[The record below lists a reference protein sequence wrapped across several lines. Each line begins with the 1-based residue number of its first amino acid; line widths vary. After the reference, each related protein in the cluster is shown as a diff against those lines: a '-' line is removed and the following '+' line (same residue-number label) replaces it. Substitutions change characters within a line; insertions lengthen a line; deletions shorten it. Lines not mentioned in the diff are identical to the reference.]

1 MAKCASC
8 GLELSSGVRFCP
20 SCGTAVSN
28 TDDVATIS
36 IDAASGNAASPYGA
50 RLDEA
55 TLDEATIDFATPRS
69 PRPPS
74 RSPSSSSSRISS
86 SAEYLLNEGRFL
98 PGRLVASRYRI
109 IALLGKGG
117 MGEVYRADDLTLG
130 QAVAMKFLP
139 DDAGRDEGLLERF
152 RNEVRMA
159 RRVSHP
165 NVCRVYDVGD
175 VEGQTFFTM
184 EYIDGEDLGSL
195 LRRIG
200 RLPPDKALDIAR
212 HLCAGLAA
220 AHAKGVLHRDLKPA
234 NIMLDGR
241 GQVVI
246 TDFGLAG
253 VAEDIRGA
261 EVRSGTPA
269 YMSPEQLSGKEVS
282 PRSDIY
288 ALGLV
293 LYEVFTGKRA
303 FSEKLAN
310 SPKLV
315 AAGVDRTP
323 SRPSSVVKD
332 LDPIVEKVILR
343 CLEIEPSA
351 RPATALAVAAALPGG
366 DPLAAALAAGETPS
380 PQLVAASGET
390 AGLRPRTAVACLI
403 FVLVGL
409 AVGAYLTVR
418 YSGVEKMHLEQTP
431 EVLAHK
437 AREIL
442 AQAGYPEKPADSA
455 FGFDYDTNFRDS
467 VEKEQKTAADWDE
480 IMAGRPTMLL
490 FWYRQSPDLLG
501 STDYRDMLLIPGVVG
516 EEDPPTTL
524 SGMVNLKL
532 DAKGRLIY
540 LQAIPPQK
548 ESAKESPK
556 ESSKGSPKEGAATT
570 SSTPDWSA
578 LFSAAELDASK
589 LQPAPPEWTSLGAA
603 DTRAAWT
610 GVWPGTNRP
619 LRVEAAAWHG
629 KPVFFAMIGEWNKP
643 WRMINPESADEKK
656 NRAGNIIG
664 ISILIFILGMGA
676 LLARRNYRRGRGD
689 REGAL
694 RLATVL
700 FVLELV
706 LWLCR
711 SHFVAGFQTFG
722 YLMLAIAAGLLWGG
736 TMWMLYLAIEPWI
749 RRYWP
754 QAIISWSRIVAGQWR
769 DAVVGR
775 DILFGVAFGTLW
787 IVIFESSYIP
797 LARMGAAPPL
807 PSEAYL
813 TGGRHA
819 LGHWATQIPFSIFA
833 TLQFFFVLLGLK
845 VLLEFLLKLV
855 GLKGLRGDWIA
866 AVLFVAIFVGTKS
879 LQSTHLAVDV
889 PVIFLIYGILAL
901 IVLRFGL
908 VALAVGAFTVDMLG
922 SVPFTADFSAWYAS
936 ATLLAL
942 LSVVALAGWGFYH
955 SLGGEP
961 LWRAEEE

>member
-1 MAKCASC
+1 MAKCSN
-8 GLELSSGVRFCP
+8 
-20 SCGTAVSN
+20 CGTGLPDNVAFCSACGRPTSS
-28 TDDVATIS
+28 TDDVAT
-36 IDAASGNAASPYGA
+36 
-50 RLDEA
+50 L
-55 TLDEATIDFATPRS
+55 DFATSTSPLP

-74 RSPSSSSSRISS
+74 SSRPPSSRSSS

-139 DDAGRDEGLLERF
+139 DEAARDEGLLERF

-165 NVCRVYDVGD
+165 NVCRVYDVGEVD
-175 VEGQTFFTM
+175 GQTFFTM
-184 EYIDGEDLGSL
+184 EYVDGEDLASL

-253 VAEDIRGA
+253 IADDIRGQ

-269 YMSPEQLSGKEVS
+269 YMSPEQLAGKEVS
-282 PRSDIY
+282 MRSDIY

-303 FSEKLAN
+303 FAEK
-310 SPKLV
+310 PV
-315 AAGVDRTP
+315 GVLQGRSDRTP

-343 CLEIEPSA
+343 CLETEPSG

-390 AGLRPRTAVACLI
+390 SGLRPRIAVACLI
-403 FVLVGL
+403 FVLLGL
-409 AVGAYLTVR
+409 AVGTYFTIH
-418 YSGVEKMHLEQTP
+418 YSAIEKMHLEQTP
-431 EVLAHK
+431 EVLAHR
-437 AREIL
+437 AREVVTQL
-442 AQAGYPEKPADSA
+442 GYPEKPADTS
-455 FGFDYDTNFRDS
+455 FGFDYDTDFRDS
-467 VEKEQKTAADWDE
+467 VEKDTKTSPNWDE
-480 IMAGRPTMLL
+480 VMAGRPTTLQ
-490 FWYRQSPDLLG
+490 FWYRQSPDLLDPNG
-501 STDYRDMLLIPGVVG
+501 YRDSFLTPGIVTQD
-516 EEDPPTTL
+516 DPPATV

-540 LQAIPPQK
+540 LQAMPPQK
-548 ESAKESPK
+548 DASATPTA
-556 ESSKGSPKEGAATT
+556 P
-570 SSTPDWSA
+570 PDWGP
-578 LFSAAELDASK
+578 LFSAAEIDASK
-589 LQPAPPEWTSLGAA
+589 LQPAQPEWTSLGMA
-603 DTRAAWT
+603 DARAAWT
-610 GVWPGTNRP
+610 GVWPGSTRP

-629 KPVFFAMIGEWNKP
+629 KPVFFAMIGDWNKP
-643 WRMINPESADEKK
+643 WRMITAKSADERK
-656 NRAGNIIG
+656 NRASQM
-664 ISILIFILGMGA
+664 ISVFLLTIVLAAGA
-676 LLARRNYRRGRGD
+676 LLARRNYRHGRGD
-689 REGAL
+689 REGAF
-694 RLATVL
+694 RLAAVM
-700 FVLELV
+700 FILEIG

-722 YLMLAIAAGLLWGG
+722 YLILTISSALLWGG
-736 TMWMLYLAIEPWI
+736 AMWMLYLAIEPWI
-749 RRYWP
+749 RRNWP
-754 QAIISWSRIVAGQWR
+754 QAIISWSRLVSGQLR
-769 DAVVGR
+769 DPVVGR

-787 IVIFESSYIP
+787 LVIFQLANIP
-797 LARMGAAPPL
+797 LARLGAAPPL
-807 PSEAYL
+807 SSSDYL
-813 TGGRHA
+813 MGGRQA
-819 LGHWATQIPFSIFA
+819 LGQWLSQIPNSIFG
-833 TLQFFFVLLGLK
+833 TLQFFFLLLGLK
-845 VLLEFLLKLV
+845 VLVEFLSRLM
-855 GLKGLRGDWIA
+855 GLKSVRSEWIA
-866 AVLFVAIFVGTKS
+866 AVLFVGVFLVMRGLTSA
-879 LQSTHLAVDV
+879 HLAVDI
-889 PVIFLIYGILAL
+889 PVILSVWGILVL

-908 VALAVGAFTVDMLG
+908 VPLAVGAFTVDLLG
-922 SVPFTADFSAWYAS
+922 NIPFTADFSAWYMTSTA
-936 ATLLAL
+936 LAL
-942 LSVVALAGWGFYH
+942 LSVIGLAGWGFYH

-961 LWRAEEE
+961 LWVAEPE

>member
-1 MAKCASC
+1 MIKCSTC
-8 GLELSSGVRFCP
+8 GTELSDRVAFC
-20 SCGTAVSN
+20 STCGRPVSN
-28 TDDVATIS
+28 TDDVAT
-36 IDAASGNAASPYGA
+36 
-50 RLDEA
+50 L
-55 TLDEATIDFATPRS
+55 DFATSTSPLP
-69 PRPPS
+69 PRPAS
-74 RSPSSSSSRISS
+74 KSSSRPSS

-139 DDAGRDEGLLERF
+139 DEAGRDEGLLERF

-175 VEGQTFFTM
+175 VDGQTFFTM
-184 EYIDGEDLGSL
+184 EYVDGEDLASL

-253 VAEDIRGA
+253 VADDIRGP

-269 YMSPEQLSGKEVS
+269 YMAPEQLAGKEVS
-282 PRSDIY
+282 TRSDIY

-303 FSEKLAN
+303 FADS
-310 SPKLV
+310 
-315 AAGVDRTP
+315 AAAALHGRGDRTP

-343 CLEIEPSA
+343 CLETEPSG

-390 AGLRPRTAVACLI
+390 TGLRPRVAVACLLA
-403 FVLVGL
+403 VLAGL
-409 AVGAYLTVR
+409 AVGMYLTIR
-418 YSGVEKMHLEQTP
+418 YSAVEKMHLEQTP

-437 AREIL
+437 AREIVTRL
-442 AQAGYPEKPADSA
+442 GYTEKPADTGY
-455 FGFDYDTNFRDS
+455 GFDYDTNFRDS
-467 VEKEQKTAADWDE
+467 VENDKTPPNWDE
-480 IMAGRPTMLL
+480 VIAGRPTMLQ
-490 FWYRQSPDLLG
+490 FWYRQSPDLMG
-501 STDYRDMLLIPGVVG
+501 PTDYRDFMLTPGILTD
-516 EEDPPTTL
+516 EDPATTL
-524 SGMVNLKL
+524 SGMVNVKL
-532 DAKGRLIY
+532 DAKGRLMY

-548 ESAKESPK
+548 EIAAAPASP
-556 ESSKGSPKEGAATT
+556 
-570 SSTPDWSA
+570 PDWSA
-578 LFSAAELDASK
+578 LFSAAEIDPSK
-589 LQPAPPEWTSLGAA
+589 LQPAQPEWTSLGAA
-603 DTRAAWT
+603 DARAAWT
-610 GVWPGTNRP
+610 GVWPGSSRP

-629 KPVFFAMIGEWNKP
+629 KPIFFAMIGEWNKP
-643 WRMINPESADEKK
+643 WRMVAPQSADEKK
-656 NRAGNIIG
+656 NRASQTIG
-664 ISILIFILGMGA
+664 LLLLISMLVGGA
-676 LLARRNYRRGRGD
+676 LLARRNYRHGRGD

-694 RLATVL
+694 RLAGL
-700 FVLELV
+700 MFAIEMV

-711 SHFVAGFQTFG
+711 SHFAAGFQTFG

-736 TMWMLYLAIEPWI
+736 MMWMLYLAIEPWI
-749 RRYWP
+749 RRNWP
-754 QAIISWSRIVAGQWR
+754 QAIISWSRLISGQWR
-769 DAVVGR
+769 DPVVGR
-775 DILFGVAFGTLW
+775 DILFGAAFGTLW
-787 IVIFESSYIP
+787 ILIFEVAYIP
-797 LARMGAAPPL
+797 LARIGASPPL
-807 PSEAYL
+807 SAAAYL
-813 TGGRHA
+813 LGGRHA
-819 LGHWATQIPFSIFA
+819 LGQVLLQVPFSIFG
-833 TLQFFFVLLGLK
+833 TLQFFFLLLGLK
-845 VLLEFLLKLV
+845 VLVEFLFKLLGV
-855 GLKGLRGDWIA
+855 KFLRAEWIA
-866 AVLFVAIFVGTKS
+866 AVLFVVIFVGMRS
-879 LQSTHLAVDV
+879 LQSTHLAVDI
-889 PVIFLIYGILAL
+889 PVILLIYSVLVL

-908 VALAVGAFTVDMLG
+908 VPLAVGAFTVDMLG
-922 SVPFTADFSAWYAS
+922 NVPFTADFSAWYVTT
-936 ATLLAL
+936 TLLAL

-961 LWRAEEE
+961 LWKVEME